1 MTEIFSIIAAVCAA
15 LSLILSG
22 FILKNQKNNGTYHQN
37 QDNSRLEQ
45 MLERT
50 NYIAEQTARTSQDY
64 MDFMSKQQS
73 ANLKGIQENWKR
85 STQIPSAGSPRSSE
99 WSQAKSST

>member
-1 MTEIFSIIAAVCAA
+1 MPLRHCSFEMCIRDR
-15 LSLILSG
+15 LSG

-73 ANLKGIQENWKR
+73 ANLKGIQEKLEDVYKR
-85 STQIPSAGSPRSSE
+85 
-99 WSQAKSST
+99 QALPHRQRKPL